1 MSSLEFKVNDYLK
14 LKLEGSKTYIYV
26 AEERFRY
33 CQIAILNIP
42 ATGLY
47 PLKEFESMDEILNF
61 YEKNVN
67 FQHEKE
73 VKIISPIE
81 EFWVHCSSI
90 HVWAENNYNTVFL
103 DSYLAFPL
111 LKRLVEAGDFNA
123 EVVFREEIAKRLNS
137 KVPQVIRYLLLE
149 SYDDFLNQEEIIYA
163 VLNNEEAIALEA
175 ISKRINKH
183 YNLVFD
189 FDDLR
194 EKFFNIHRGMN
205 ELQDN
210 QDNIYYFSAY
220 NGNLDELELILDKNC
235 TCVPREISNFTK
247 LRRLYLYINDVSDII
262 PEFDIQLES
271 LSHLKI
277 FCFGKVK
284 IPKILHAFPNL
295 ELIEIYSDAPSQVIV
310 DDDALKKVIIT
321 RF

>member
-1 MSSLEFKVNDYLK
+1 LSSLEFKVNDYLK
-14 LKLEGSKTYIYV
+14 LKLEGSKTFIYV

-42 ATGLY
+42 ALGLY

-90 HVWAENNYNTVFL
+90 HVWAENNYNTAFL

-123 EVVFREEIAKRLNS
+123 EIVFKEEIAKRLNS

-149 SYDDFLNQEEIIYA
+149 NYDSFLNQEEIIYA
-163 VLNNEEAIALEA
+163 VLNVEEAIALEA
-175 ISKRINKH
+175 VSKRINKR
-183 YNLVFD
+183 YNLVFN

-194 EKFFNIHRGMN
+194 EKFFNIHRGKG

-210 QDNIYYFSAY
+210 QYYFSAY
-220 NGNLDELELILDKNC
+220 NGNLDELELILDNNC
-235 TCVPREISNFTK
+235 TYLPSEVKKFTK
-247 LRRLYLYINDVSDII
+247 LRRLYLYINDLSDII
-262 PEFDIQLES
+262 PEFDIQLEAV
-271 LSHLKI
+271 SHLKI

-310 DDDALKKVIIT
+310 DDDALKKVII
-321 RF
+321 RRL

>member
-14 LKLEGSKTYIYV
+14 LKLEGLKTFIYV
-26 AEERFRY
+26 DGKKFRS
-33 CQIAILNIP
+33 CQIVILNIP
-42 ATGLY
+42 TTGLY

-61 YEKNVN
+61 YEKNVI

-90 HVWAENNYNTVFL
+90 HVWAENNYNTAFL

-111 LKRLVEAGDFNA
+111 LKRLVKAGDFNA
-123 EVVFREEIAKRLNS
+123 EIVFREEIAKRLSS

-149 SYDDFLNQEEIIYA
+149 NYDDFLNQEDLIYA
-163 VLNNEEAIALEA
+163 VLNIEEAIALEA
-175 ISKRINKH
+175 VSKRINKR
-183 YNLVFD
+183 YNLVFN

-210 QDNIYYFSAY
+210 QYYFSAY
-220 NGNLDELELILDKNC
+220 YGNLDELELILDKNC

-247 LRRLYLYINDVSDII
+247 LRRLYLYINDLSDII

-295 ELIEIYSDAPSQVIV
+295 ELIEIYSDAPSQVII
-310 DDDALKKVIIT
+310 DDTLLKKVIIS

>member
-14 LKLEGSKTYIYV
+14 LKLEGLKTFIYV
-26 AEERFRY
+26 DGKKFRS
-33 CQIAILNIP
+33 CQIVILNIP
-42 ATGLY
+42 TTGLY

-61 YEKNVN
+61 YEKNVI

-90 HVWAENNYNTVFL
+90 HVWAENNYNTAFL

-111 LKRLVEAGDFNA
+111 LKRLVKAGDFNA
-123 EVVFREEIAKRLNS
+123 EIVFREEIAKRLSS

-149 SYDDFLNQEEIIYA
+149 NYDDFLNQEDLIYA
-163 VLNNEEAIALEA
+163 VLNIEEAIALEA
-175 ISKRINKH
+175 VSKRINKR
-183 YNLVFD
+183 YNLVFN

-210 QDNIYYFSAY
+210 QYYFSAY
-220 NGNLDELELILDKNC
+220 YGNLDELELILDKNC

-247 LRRLYLYINDVSDII
+247 LRRLYLYINDLSDII

-271 LSHLKI
+271 L
-277 FCFGKVK
+277 
-284 IPKILHAFPNL
+284 
-295 ELIEIYSDAPSQVIV
+295 
-310 DDDALKKVIIT
+310 
-321 RF
+321 